1 MTKIIK
7 GGLVYGGTSSPYI
20 QLTGV
25 LAAGETSITIS
36 NSNISSSSTIDVY
49 VDEAF
54 TGVAPTA
61 CTLASGSVTLTFPVQ
76 ETNMPVKVRIS

>member
-20 QLTGV
+20 QLTGT
-25 LAAGETSITIS
+25 LAAGETSLTIL

-61 CTLASGSVTLTFPVQ
+61 CILTSGSVTLTFPVQ